1 MSMFQLPKNKTKM
14 LPKGFLFKEWVP
26 EWLIKITMFIVLLPS
41 LVLFFLPMANINA
54 AAGNTGGETY
64 DIYFSVAL
72 FYAGYVTFFSLER
85 RFFKYFAAK
94 EYFIVITIIQI
105 ISSYI
110 CYSTKEMGVL
120 FFFRFIQGMAFTMTV
135 NLSLSLIYAQLRSER
150 ARVIGYSIFFGML
163 VCMIP
168 LNNFITAE
176 IIDSLDFNIVYQ
188 CAMFSYLPSLIFLLV
203 FMNNVRLDLKFPL
216 YQLDWA
222 SFLYYAISLCLI
234 GYIMVYGQEYYWFED
249 KRIDWSVIFIFI
261 FGSLFIIRQSRLKRP
276 YFDLEVF
283 KYRNFK
289 IGALI
294 IVIFYICRFAFSIT
308 TTYFLTVLKLDP
320 IHVGNIT
327 LINILGIVIG
337 VITSAVFVLQHRP
350 IRMLWMYG
358 FSLLLLYHVWMIF
371 LFTTQAN
378 ENNFYIPLLIQ
389 GIGVGTLMTPSII
402 FMVSSVPEKLS
413 VTSAGL
419 CLFMRC
425 LGFYISVGLMNYF
438 ELYSKSKHFNTFQ
451 DQISNVNPIAFQSI
465 HNYKNVL
472 LENGATARYATKAA
486 NKVLI
491 NAINAQNHIRYAIDY
506 YEMICILL
514 ISTLLVV
521 ALFPYINRTVLTL
534 SKKQPSPF

>member
-1 MSMFQLPKNKTKM
+1 MSTFLLLKNKIKM

-26 EWLIKITMFIVLLPS
+26 EWLIKITLFIVLLPS

-72 FYAGYVTFFSLER
+72 FYAGYVSFFSLER
-85 RFFKYFAAK
+85 RFFKYLAAK
-94 EYFIVITIIQI
+94 EYFIIITIIQI
-105 ISSYI
+105 LSSYI
-110 CYSTKEMGVL
+110 CYSTKEMGILFVL
-120 FFFRFIQGMAFTMTV
+120 RFIQGMAFTMTV
-135 NLSLSLIYAQLRSER
+135 NLSLSLIYARLRTER

-168 LNNFITAE
+168 FNNFITAQ
-176 IIDSLDFNIVYQ
+176 IIDSVDFNTVYK
-188 CAMFSYLPSLIFLLV
+188 CAMFSYLPSLVFLLL
-203 FMNNVRLDLKFPL
+203 FMNNVRLDVKFPL

-234 GYIMVYGQEYYWFED
+234 GYIMVYGQEYYWIED
-249 KRIDWSVIFIFI
+249 SRISWSVIFIAI
-261 FGSLFIIRQSRLKRP
+261 FGSLFILRQSRLKRP

-289 IGALI
+289 VGALI
-294 IVIFYICRFAFSIT
+294 ITIFYICRFAFSIT

-327 LINILGIVIG
+327 LINIFGIVIG
-337 VITSAVFVLQHRP
+337 VIISAVFVLQHRP
-350 IRMLWMYG
+350 IRLVWIYG
-358 FSLLLLYHVWMIF
+358 FCLLLLYHAWMIF

-389 GIGVGTLMTPSII
+389 GLGVGTLMTPSII
-402 FMVSSVPEKLS
+402 FMVSSVPEKLR
-413 VTSAGL
+413 VTSAGV

-438 ELYSKSKHFNTFQ
+438 ELFSKSKHFNTFQ
-451 DQISNVNPIAFQSI
+451 DKISNANPVTWQSVDK
-465 HNYKNVL
+465 YKEIL
-472 LENGATARYATKAA
+472 LNDGATPRYAAKAA

-491 NAINAQNHIRYAIDY
+491 NAIDAQNQIRYAIDY

-514 ISTLLVV
+514 IFTILLV
-521 ALFPYINRTVLTL
+521 ALFPYFNRTILTV
-534 SKKQPSPF
+534 SKNQPSPF

>member
-1 MSMFQLPKNKTKM
+1 MSTFLLLKNKIKM

-26 EWLIKITMFIVLLPS
+26 EWLIKITLFIVLLPS

-72 FYAGYVTFFSLER
+72 FYAGYVAFFSLER
-85 RFFKYFAAK
+85 RFFKYLAAK
-94 EYFIVITIIQI
+94 EYFITITIIQI
-105 ISSYI
+105 LSSYI
-110 CYSTKEMGVL
+110 CYSTKEIGVL
-120 FFFRFIQGMAFTMTV
+120 FVFRFIQGMAFTMTV
-135 NLSLSLIYAQLRSER
+135 NLSLSLIYARLRTER

-168 LNNFITAE
+168 FNNFITAR
-176 IIDSLDFNIVYQ
+176 IIDSVDFNTVYK
-188 CAMFSYLPSLIFLLV
+188 CATFSYLPSLVFLLL
-203 FMNNVRLDLKFPL
+203 FMNNVRLDVKFPL

-234 GYIMVYGQEYYWFED
+234 GYIMVYGQEYYWIED
-249 KRIDWSVIFIFI
+249 SRIYWSIIFIAI
-261 FGSLFIIRQSRLKRP
+261 FGSLFILRQSRLKRP

-289 IGALI
+289 VGALI
-294 IVIFYICRFAFSIT
+294 IAIFYICRFAFSIT

-327 LINILGIVIG
+327 LINILGIVVG
-337 VITSAVFVLQHRP
+337 VIISAVSVLQHRP
-350 IRMLWMYG
+350 IRLLWVYG
-358 FSLLLLYHVWMIF
+358 FCLLLLYHAWMIF

-389 GIGVGTLMTPSII
+389 GLGVGILMTPSII
-402 FMVSSVPEKLS
+402 FMVSSVPEKLR
-413 VTSAGL
+413 VTSAGV

-425 LGFYISVGLMNYF
+425 FGFYVSVGLMNYF

-451 DQISNVNPIAFQSI
+451 EKISNVNPVTWQSV
-465 HNYKNVL
+465 NKYKEIL
-472 LENGATARYATKAA
+472 LDDGATPRYATKAA

-491 NAINAQNHIRYAIDY
+491 NAIDTQNHIRYAIDY

-514 ISTLLVV
+514 IFTILLV
-521 ALFPYINRTVLTL
+521 ALFPYFNRTILTV
-534 SKKQPSPF
+534 SKNQPSPF